1 VQIREESGIRTVLN
15 DLGSEDIMSNPNE
28 FPIRSFEI
36 GRQ

>member
-1 VQIREESGIRTVLN
+1 VRPSENSQIRTVLN

-28 FPIRSFEI
+28 FPIRSLEV